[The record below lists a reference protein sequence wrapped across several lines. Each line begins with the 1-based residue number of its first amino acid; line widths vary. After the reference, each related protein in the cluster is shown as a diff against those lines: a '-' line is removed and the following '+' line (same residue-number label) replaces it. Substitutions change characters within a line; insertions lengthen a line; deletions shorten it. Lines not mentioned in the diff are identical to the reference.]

1 VNRYLVILMC
11 AGLLITGCSRETAVQ
26 DTQDTSVASPN
37 IIYIMLDEWGYYEW
51 SGMRHPVLETPNIDT
66 MAAGGVRFTQMLAGS
81 NVCAPT
87 RSVLMTGQHSG
98 HTTVRAN
105 GGGLALTSEDIT
117 VADMLKKA
125 GYATGGFGKWGLGD
139 AGTTGVPEKH
149 GFDTFFGYYH
159 QVHAHSYYP
168 RYLLRNSTRVPLE
181 GNTGDFYEGE
191 LFAHELIYQEGL
203 NFIRDNKD
211 RPFFAYFPWTP
222 PHGRWAMPSDD
233 PAWLKYRDKEWD
245 ASNRWGTK
253 EAQKYA
259 AMVEMVDRQ
268 IGEILDLVRELNI
281 DRNTIIVVSGDNG
294 GKDYFKNENHPH
306 GFMAPNLDPVTGKR
320 FRGGKGEFYEGGL
333 RVPYI
338 VYWPDRIKPAVSDHL
353 GYFPDV
359 MPTLAELA
367 GIQTPA
373 STDGISFLPT
383 LLGEDEVGRR
393 QAQHEYLYWESK
405 GMRAVRMGNW
415 KAVKPGEEA
424 AFELYDLSTDLEEL
438 NDVAEQYPGILEQMK
453 IYAMQ
458 AHSPPRHGQVLDPSA
473 GFQGHKAD

>member
-1 VNRYLVILMC
+1 V
-11 AGLLITGCSRETAVQ
+11 
-26 DTQDTSVASPN
+26 
-37 IIYIMLDEWGYYEW
+37 
-51 SGMRHPVLETPNIDT
+51 
-66 MAAGGVRFTQMLAGS
+66 
-81 NVCAPT
+81 
-87 RSVLMTGQHSG
+87 
-98 HTTVRAN
+98 
-105 GGGLALTSEDIT
+105 
-117 VADMLKKA
+117 
-125 GYATGGFGKWGLGD
+125 
-139 AGTTGVPEKH
+139 
-149 GFDTFFGYYH
+149 
-159 QVHAHSYYP
+159 
-168 RYLLRNSTRVPLE
+168 
-181 GNTGDFYEGE
+181 
-191 LFAHELIYQEGL
+191 
-203 NFIRDNKD
+203 
-211 RPFFAYFPWTP
+211 
-222 PHGRWAMPSDD
+222 
-233 PAWLKYRDKEWD
+233 
-245 ASNRWGTK
+245 
-253 EAQKYA
+253 
-259 AMVEMVDRQ
+259 VDRQ